1 MIESRKRNDMQQI
14 GRGFIIC
21 NHGALMGRRLA
32 KIYKG
37 QDKHT
42 YVELNGEL
50 EMLTDQHG
58 YLAVD

>member
-1 MIESRKRNDMQQI
+1 MQQI

-37 QDKHT
+37 QDKRT
-42 YVELNGEL
+42 YVEVNGEL
-50 EMLTDQHG
+50 EVLTDQHG